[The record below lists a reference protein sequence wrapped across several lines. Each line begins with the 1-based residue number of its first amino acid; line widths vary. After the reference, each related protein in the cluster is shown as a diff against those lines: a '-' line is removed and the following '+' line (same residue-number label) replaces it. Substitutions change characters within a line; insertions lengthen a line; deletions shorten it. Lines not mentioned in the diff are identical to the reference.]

1 MNRYFSKFLIVF
13 SFFIFH
19 SSFFISAYAQVPTD
33 LSKMKASQITDAQL
47 MQFVQQAQ
55 TSGLSEADLLQQF
68 QQRGLPES
76 EIQLLA
82 ARVKSIMPSQT
93 ELTPSDNQKN
103 QSNKRTFKGEET
115 VFKMPGVK
123 SRVFGADLFSSADPL
138 FVPNLKIA
146 TPKNYV
152 IGPEDELQLDVYGN
166 NISNQKLTV
175 SPDGYITVKY
185 AGPVNVNGMT
195 IEQVAGVLKSR
206 LTKFYPSLSSGETKV
221 QLTLGSIRSI
231 QVTIVGAVKKP
242 GTITISSLSTLFNAL
257 YACGGPT
264 EIGSFRNIEL
274 IRNNKQLLVADL
286 YDFLLKGE
294 QVANVGLR
302 DNDVILVP
310 FVQTQVVLDGG
321 LNRPGIFEVK
331 TDETLEKVLG
341 FAGGF
346 KSSAFKGRITGTR
359 YTDTE
364 RKVIDIGK
372 EGFSSFKLAHGDSLH
387 IDLVVNR
394 YQNRVI
400 ITGSVFKPGAYAME
414 EGMTIKNLIEKA
426 QGLKEDA
433 FTGRA
438 NISRLRSDFSKEF
451 LSVDLRAI
459 LKGEKSLLLQKED
472 SIHVVSLLELR
483 DRRFVTINGPVK
495 IPGDFTYEDSLTL
508 QSLILQAGGFQDLAT
523 AVGIE
528 VGRRKKDIVLNS
540 KGAATA
546 VVFKIEMS
554 KDLTKL
560 GSDFYLQP
568 YDVVSI
574 KSDPT
579 NLKQTNVKL
588 SGELLYKGV
597 YTLENPDERLSS
609 VIKRAGGLLPY
620 ANIDGAKLV
629 RKKENVDTVQLKR
642 LGLSASKNS
651 KLNGNNDSAGLRSL
665 EGVQAGMTEVALNLK
680 NILAKPG
687 SDDDITLRDGDEL
700 IVPRFDNTVSISG
713 EVLKPVTV
721 QFEVGKGFSSYLSA
735 SGGFTR
741 KAYRGLAFVVYPNGG
756 SAKTHQFLG
765 IRRYPRITP
774 GSSIF
779 IPSKPD
785 VNVIDAAKAGILVSA
800 LSAVM
805 TGLALLFR

>member
-1 MNRYFSKFLIVF
+1 MNRYFSKFVIVF
-13 SFFIFH
+13 SFFIFN
-19 SSFFISAYAQVPTD
+19 SSFFISAYAQVPAD
-33 LSKMKASQITDAQL
+33 LSKMKANQITDAQL

-55 TSGLSEADLLQQF
+55 TSGMSEAELLQQF

-82 ARVKSIMPSQT
+82 ARVKSIMPSQI
-93 ELTPSDNQKN
+93 ESTPSDNQKN
-103 QSNKRTFKGEET
+103 QSNKRVYKGEET
-115 VFKMPGVK
+115 IFKIPEVK

-195 IEQVAGVLKSR
+195 IEQAAGVLKSR

-242 GTITISSLSTLFNAL
+242 GTVTISSLSTLFNAL

-264 EIGSFRNIEL
+264 ENGSFRNIEL
-274 IRNNKQLLVADL
+274 IRNNKQYLVADL

-294 QVANVGLR
+294 QISNVGLR
-302 DNDVILVP
+302 DNDVVRVP
-310 FVQTQVVLDGG
+310 FVKTQVVLDGG

-331 TDETLEKVLG
+331 TTESLDKVLG

-364 RKVIDIGK
+364 RKVIDISK
-372 EGFSSFKLAHGDSLH
+372 EGFSSFKMAHGDSLYV
-387 IDLVVNR
+387 DSVVNR

-400 ITGSVFKPGAYAME
+400 ITGSVFKPGAYALE
-414 EGMTIKNLIEKA
+414 EGMTIKNLVEKA

-433 FTGRA
+433 FIGRA
-438 NISRLRSDFSKEF
+438 NIARLRSDFSKEF
-451 LSVDLRAI
+451 LSVDLRSI
-459 LKGEKSLLLQKED
+459 FKGEKSFLLQKED
-472 SIHVVSLLELR
+472 SIHVVSLLELK
-483 DRRFVTINGPVK
+483 DKRFVTINGPVK
-495 IPGDFTYEDSLTL
+495 LPGDYVYEDSLTL

-528 VGRRKKDIVLNS
+528 VGRRKKEIVLNS

-546 VVFKIEMS
+546 DVFKIEMS

-568 YDVVSI
+568 YDVISI

-609 VIKRAGGLLPY
+609 VIKRAGGLLPH

-629 RKKENVDTVQLKR
+629 RKKDNVDTIQLKR

-651 KLNGNNDSAGLRSL
+651 KLGGSNDSPGLTDL
-665 EGVQAGMTEVALNLK
+665 DGVQTKITEVALNLK
-680 NILAKPG
+680 NILTNPG

-700 IVPRFDNTVSISG
+700 IVPRFDNTVSING

-721 QFEVGKGFSSYLSA
+721 QFEAGKGFSSYLSA

-741 KAYRGLAFVVYPNGG
+741 KAYRSRAFVVYPNGA

-779 IPSKPD
+779 IPVRPD
-785 VNVIDAAKAGILVSA
+785 INAFDAAKAGILVSA
-800 LSAVM
+800 LSAVV
-805 TGLALLFR
+805 TGLVLLFR

>member
-19 SSFFISAYAQVPTD
+19 STFFYSAYAQVPAD

-55 TSGLSEADLLQQF
+55 TSGMSEAELLQQF

-93 ELTPSDNQKN
+93 ESTPSDNQKN
-103 QSNKRTFKGEET
+103 QSNKRVFKGEQT
-115 VFKMPGVK
+115 IFKIPEVK

-195 IEQVAGVLKSR
+195 IEQAAGVLKSR
-206 LTKFYPSLSSGETKV
+206 LTKYYPSLSSGETKL

-242 GTITISSLSTLFNAL
+242 GTVTISSLSTLFNAL
-257 YACGGPT
+257 YTCGGPT
-264 EIGSFRNIEL
+264 ENGSFRNIEL
-274 IRNNKQLLVADL
+274 IRNNKQYLVADL
-286 YDFLLKGE
+286 YDFLLKGD
-294 QVANVGLR
+294 QIANVGLR
-302 DNDVILVP
+302 DNDVIRVP

-331 TDETLEKVLG
+331 TAETLENVLG

-359 YTDTE
+359 FTDIE
-364 RKVIDIGK
+364 RKVIDISK
-372 EGFSSFKLAHGDSLH
+372 EGFSSFKMAHGDSLY
-387 IDLVVNR
+387 IDSVVNR

-400 ITGSVFKPGAYAME
+400 ITGSVFKPGAYALE
-414 EGMTIKNLIEKA
+414 EGMTIKNLVEKA

-438 NISRLRSDFSKEF
+438 NIARLRSDFSKEF
-451 LSVDLRAI
+451 LSVDLRSI
-459 LKGEKSLLLQKED
+459 FKGEKSFLLQKED
-472 SIHVVSLLELR
+472 SIHVVSLMELR

-495 IPGDFTYEDSLTL
+495 TPGDFIYEDSLTL

-546 VVFKIEMS
+546 EVFKIEMS

-629 RKKENVDTVQLKR
+629 RKKENVDTLQLKR

-651 KLNGNNDSAGLRSL
+651 KLNGNNDSAGLTSL
-665 EGVQAGMTEVALNLK
+665 DGVQTNITEVALNLK
-680 NILAKPG
+680 SILTNPG

-700 IVPRFDNTVSISG
+700 IVPRFENTVSIGG

-721 QFEVGKGFSSYLSA
+721 QFEAGKSFSSYLSA

-741 KAYRGLAFVVYPNGG
+741 KAYGRRAFVVYPNGG
-756 SAKTHQFLG
+756 SAKTRQFLG
-765 IRRYPRITP
+765 IRRYPKITP

-779 IPSKPD
+779 IPVRPD
-785 VNVIDAAKAGILVSA
+785 TIAFDTAKAGILVSA

>member
-1 MNRYFSKFLIVF
+1 MNRYFSKFLIVL
-13 SFFIFH
+13 SFFIFY
-19 SSFFISAYAQVPTD
+19 STFFISVQAQVPSD

-55 TSGLSEADLLQQF
+55 SSGLSESELLQQF
-68 QQRGLPES
+68 QQKGLPDA

-82 ARVKSIMPSQT
+82 ARVKSLMPAQMES
-93 ELTPSDNQKN
+93 TPSDNQKN
-103 QSNKRTFKGEET
+103 QSNKRTYKGEPT
-115 VFKMPGVK
+115 VFKLPEVK
-123 SRVFGADLFSSADPL
+123 SRVFGAELFSNADPL

-146 TPKNYV
+146 TPKHYI

-175 SPDGYITVKY
+175 SPDGFITVKY

-195 IEQVAGVLKSR
+195 IEQAAGVLKSR
-206 LTKFYPSLSSGETKV
+206 LTKFYPSISSGETKV

-242 GTITISSLSTLFNAL
+242 GTVTLSSLSTLFNAL
-257 YACGGPT
+257 YACGGPA
-264 EIGSFRNIEL
+264 ENGSFRNIEL
-274 IRNNKQLLVADL
+274 LRNNKPLLVADL
-286 YDFLLKGE
+286 YDFLLKGN
-294 QVANVGLR
+294 QSANVGLR

-310 FVQTQVVLDGG
+310 FAQTQVIMDGG

-331 TDETLEKVLG
+331 SNETLDNALF

-359 YTDTE
+359 FTDIE

-372 EGFSSFKLAHGDSLH
+372 ENFSSFKIMNGDSLYV
-387 IDLVVNR
+387 DSVVNR
-394 YQNRVI
+394 FQNRVL
-400 ITGSVFKPGAYAME
+400 ITGSIFKPGTYALE
-414 EGMTIKNLIEKA
+414 EDMTLKNLIEKA

-438 NISRLRSDFSKEF
+438 NVARLRSDFSKEY
-451 LSVDLRAI
+451 LSVDLRSI
-459 LKGEKSLLLQKED
+459 IKGEKSFLLQKED
-472 SIHVVSLLELR
+472 SIHVVSLSELKDKR
-483 DRRFVTINGPVK
+483 VVSINGPVK
-495 IPGDFTYEDSLTL
+495 KSGDYIYEDSLTL

-523 AVGIE
+523 AVGVE
-528 VGRRKKDIVLNS
+528 VGRRTKDIVLNT

-546 VVFKIEMS
+546 EVFKIEMT

-560 GSDFYLQP
+560 GADFYLQP

-574 KSDPT
+574 KSDPS

-597 YTLENPDERLSS
+597 YTLENPEERLSS

-629 RKKENVDTVQLKR
+629 RKKENVDTAQLKR
-642 LGLSASKNS
+642 LASSASKSSNE
-651 KLNGNNDSAGLRSL
+651 KEGIAKVDNAKNNDL
-665 EGVQAGMTEVALNLK
+665 QDKTTEVAINLST
-680 NILAKPG
+680 ILSNPG
-687 SDDDITLRDGDEL
+687 SDDDITLQDGDEL
-700 IVPRFDNTVSISG
+700 IVPRFDNTVSING
-713 EVLKPVTV
+713 EVLKPVTI
-721 QFEVGKGFSSYLSA
+721 QFESGKGFSSYLSA

-741 KAYRGLAFVVYPNGG
+741 KAYRSRAFVVYPNGR
-756 SAKTHQFLG
+756 SAKTYQFLG
-765 IRRYPRITP
+765 IRRYPKVTP

-779 IPSKPD
+779 IPVKPD
-785 VNVIDAAKAGILVSA
+785 TNAFDAAKAGILVSA
-800 LSAVM
+800 FSAVM
-805 TGLALLFR
+805 TALVLLFR